1 MVLEGGLS
9 GLCRRGWRARTAGVW
24 PSWRTRRRRRPLVVA
39 LALTVLFLAV
49 DGMVDATAAFWLW
62 PVGYLAWLAVWLV
75 LRVLTA
81 AVADS
86 ADATLDERERAIR
99 DRLGYRAFT
108 VLILVN
114 AAVAAF
120 LLTVSGARLP
130 HLGLHAALLLLAL
143 TLGVAAGP
151 TAALAWTMPD
161 DDPEDLADV

>member
-1 MVLEGGLS
+1 MVIEGGLS
-9 GLCRRGWRARTAGVW
+9 VLCQRAWRARTAGVW

-39 LALTVLFLAV
+39 LALVVLFLAV
-49 DGMVDATAAFWLW
+49 DGMVDATPAFWLW

-99 DRLGYRAFT
+99 DRLGFRAFT
-108 VLILVN
+108 VLIMVNTGVAGVLVTG
-114 AAVAAF
+114 V
-120 LLTVSGARLP
+120 TMP
-130 HLGLHAALLLLAL
+130 HLGLHAGLLLLSV
-143 TLGVAAGP
+143 TLGVAAAP

-161 DDPEDLADV
+161 DDPEDLADA